1 MLPKRIPD
9 NRFRGILT
17 GGSALILGL
26 LVADTTLATECKPD
40 EKTPGVTDTEIKLG
54 ALMPLSGSAA
64 TGGLGAKAGAEAYY
78 GIINDQGGIKG
89 RKISYTVLDDQYKPA
104 VAQQQIRTLVQR
116 DGVFAI
122 AGGEGTPNFL
132 AIVPFVEREGIPAIA
147 PYAPSSELGTMKAPH
162 VFMTAVNYITEFQ
175 IMADYVVKTYKPKS
189 LSLVG
194 VQGNVGD
201 DSKAGMDLA
210 VKGTDVKVNYIPEV
224 PGTTD
229 LTPIATQLRDLK
241 GDWVFL
247 ILTNAD
253 TGQLLEAM
261 SRIGY
266 KPQTAAWAGMDD
278 EDYIKAFGQL
288 SQGMIIAE
296 ETAKVSSQDALVQKF
311 VSDFK
316 AKTGKAPGKFEELGW
331 VQAEIVVKALQDAKA
346 LTRSC
351 VTAALEGM
359 KDFQTCIL
367 PSITF
372 GPEARQGVNAVGL
385 VKLDGDHTVEVVP
398 FRSVQ

>member
-1 MLPKRIPD
+1 MLRNQLLNERMRKALI
-9 NRFRGILT
+9 GS
-17 GGSALILGL
+17 SALAFGVLATG
-26 LVADTTLATECKPD
+26 AALATECNPD
-40 EKTPGVTDTEIKLG
+40 EKTPGVTATEIKLG

-116 DGVFAI
+116 EGVFAI

-132 AIVPFVEREGIPAIA
+132 AIVPFLEREGVPAIA

-210 VKGTDVKVNYIPEV
+210 VKGTDVTVNYIPEV
-224 PGTTD
+224 PGTPD

-241 GDWVFL
+241 
-247 ILTNAD
+247 AD
-253 TGQLLEAM
+253 
-261 SRIGY
+261 
-266 KPQTAAWAGMDD
+266 
-278 EDYIKAFGQL
+278 
-288 SQGMIIAE
+288 
-296 ETAKVSSQDALVQKF
+296 
-311 VSDFK
+311 
-316 AKTGKAPGKFEELGW
+316 
-331 VQAEIVVKALQDAKA
+331 
-346 LTRSC
+346 
-351 VTAALEGM
+351 
-359 KDFQTCIL
+359 
-367 PSITF
+367 
-372 GPEARQGVNAVGL
+372 
-385 VKLDGDHTVEVVP
+385 
-398 FRSVQ
+398 